1 MATIVTGGTGFIG
14 SNIVRELAQHGHQV
28 VSIDVAKP
36 DAMALR
42 YLEPQS
48 SNVTWVHGDI
58 LDQNTMDRVL
68 EDHEIDKIVHAAVYT
83 AIREDIERS
92 ESRRIVSINVDGT
105 ANLLELAR
113 KAQVA
118 RFVYVSSGGVY
129 EGLGSQGQTL
139 TEDTPLHPRQLYN
152 ATKYASE
159 LITHRYGELHG
170 FEAAAVRLG
179 GPYGPMERATGHR
192 VVMSTLHQWTGK
204 AVRGETIDAET
215 EGYWDFT
222 YVLDIAAGIRTV
234 LDAPSL
240 THEVY
245 NLNRGVQVS
254 AQELVSAFREASP
267 SANINLRT
275 GNGADMPQSSSS
287 GRIMDSSRIRD
298 DLHFEARYDLVAGL
312 EAYIQWRREFG
323 YTT

>member
-1 MATIVTGGTGFIG
+1 MPHALNLWERERATIVTGGTGFVG

-28 VSIDVAKP
+28 VSIDLAKP
-36 DAMALR
+36 DAMVLR

-68 EDHEIDKIVHAAVYT
+68 KDHETDKIMHAAVYSAT
-83 AIREDIERS
+83 REDIERF
-92 ESRRIVSINVDGT
+92 ESRRIVSINVEGT
-105 ANLLELAR
+105 ANMLELAR

-118 RFVYVSSGGVY
+118 RFVY
-129 EGLGSQGQTL
+129 
-139 TEDTPLHPRQLYN
+139 
-152 ATKYASE
+152 ASE
-159 LITHRYGELHG
+159 LITHRCGEVHG
-170 FEAAAVRLG
+170 FEAAVACLG
-179 GPYGPMERATGHR
+179 GPYGPMERTTGHR
-192 VVMSTLHQWTGK
+192 VVMSTLLQWTGK

-215 EGYWDFT
+215 EDYWDFT

-240 THEVY
+240 THEAD

-254 AQELVSAFREASP
+254 AQELVSEFREASP

-275 GNGADMPQSSSS
+275 GNDTDMPQSSSS

-298 DLHFEARYDLVAGL
+298 DLHFE
-312 EAYIQWRREFG
+312 
-323 YTT
+323 T